1 MSLKHAHLTTKPMT
15 SSTIQHIGTFLLMK
29 HNQHV
34 NVYNE
39 YTEIDDTLLR
49 DKISVLGRKRY

>member
-1 MSLKHAHLTTKPMT
+1 
-15 SSTIQHIGTFLLMK
+15 MK